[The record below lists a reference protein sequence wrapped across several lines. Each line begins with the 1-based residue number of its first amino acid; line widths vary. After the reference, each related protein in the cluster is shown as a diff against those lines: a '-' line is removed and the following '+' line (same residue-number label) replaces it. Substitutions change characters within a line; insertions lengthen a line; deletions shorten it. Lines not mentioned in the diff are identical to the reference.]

1 MIIRHWQNW
10 MYYTQFS
17 NKELPKL
24 EQNVH
29 PYPINIHLR
38 EEQTKLLNLDH
49 ILTQAYQPVNRAEE
63 EEY

>member
-1 MIIRHWQNW
+1 

-17 NKELPKL
+17 HEELPKL

-29 PYPINIHLR
+29 PYPINIYLR

-49 ILTQAYQPVNRAEE
+49 ILTQAYQPVNRAED